1 MIDYNEYYL
10 QGKDYLLILCLTLL
24 ISTGIAYLFYRSVVA
39 ILFLFF
45 IYFWVKT
52 KYQTYKTKK
61 RKEQLNLQFKDAMQS
76 LASALE
82 AGYSMENSIRFT
94 IEDISTIYEKESYI
108 IRELVRINSLVSNN
122 VPIEEAIEQFAQRSY
137 NEDISCFS
145 EVYHSAKRSGGDLVS
160 IMSQTSKTI
169 SQKCEVMREI
179 KTLIT
184 AKQMEV
190 TIMKVMPFGI
200 LIYLSIFSNQFLEP
214 LYGNFFG
221 VCFMT
226 VILMI
231 YFVISSI
238 ADTIMEIEI

>member
-10 QGKDYLLILCLTLL
+10 QGKDYLLIFCLTLL
-24 ISTGIAYLFYRSVVA
+24 ISTGIAYLFYRNVVA
-39 ILFLFF
+39 ILCMFF
-45 IYFWVKT
+45 IYFWIKT
-52 KYQTYKTKK
+52 KYQTYKMKK

-137 NEDISCFS
+137 NEDINCFS

-160 IMSQTSKTI
+160 IISQTSKTI
-169 SQKCEVMREI
+169 SQKSEVMREI

-200 LIYLSIFSNQFLEP
+200 LIYLTIFSNQFLEP

-226 VILMI
+226 VILII
-231 YFVISSI
+231 YLVISSI
-238 ADTIMEIEI
+238 ADKIMEIEI